1 MASRG
6 LLVAGWAALGLL
18 PLACAGD
25 DEEVRRTATDTST
38 SVATTA
44 EPTTTGAPE
53 EEATTTAAGAQSET
67 ADPAVI
73 AEAARTT
80 TEAGSARVA
89 TSVTVTGPGDLRQSL
104 GGEGEFDFEGRAGRL
119 TLDLGDGT
127 QGASVTSS
135 TVVFVDTV
143 VYYRLPAG
151 LIPGG
156 KRWLQIDL
164 QSVANASSLDFGPLL
179 QGSQADASQYLLWLT
194 ALGPTVTRLG
204 EGEVR
209 GVPTTRYRAL
219 VDLARLE
226 EQAPPGREDD
236 WRAYVETLQG
246 RLGVEAVPVEIWVD
260 GDGLIRRLNLEYV
273 FASEGSSTAV
283 TTELYDFGVQV
294 DATAPSP
301 SQVALIDD
309 FIRP

>member
-1 MASRG
+1 MARRG
-6 LLVAGWAALGLL
+6 LIVAVWAALGLL
-18 PLACAGD
+18 PLACTGD
-25 DEEVRRTATDTST
+25 DEEVRRADADAAP
-38 SVATTA
+38 SVATTIG
-44 EPTTTGAPE
+44 PTSTGALE
-53 EEATTTAAGAQSET
+53 ESPTATAEAAPSET

-73 AEAARTT
+73 ANAAGATAG
-80 TEAGSARVA
+80 AGSARVA
-89 TSVTVTGPGDLRQSL
+89 TSVTVIGPGDLKQSF
-104 GGEGEFDFEGRAGRL
+104 GGDGEFDFDRRIGRL

-127 QGASVTSS
+127 QGVSVTSS
-135 TVVFVDTV
+135 TVVFVDSV
-143 VYYRLPAG
+143 VYYELPAG

-194 ALGPTVTRLG
+194 AVSPAVTKLG

-219 VDLARLE
+219 VDLVRLE
-226 EQAPPGREDD
+226 EQAPPGREDE

-246 RLGVEAVPVEIWVD
+246 RLAVEAVPVEIWVD
-260 GDGLIRRLNLEYV
+260 GDGLIRRLHLEYA
-273 FASEGSSTAV
+273 FTSEGSSTTV

-294 DATAPSP
+294 DATAPP
-301 SQVALIDD
+301 PGQVAVIDD